1 MRLVFLSEVCEQIR
15 GVSYKSG
22 DAKKNL
28 HSQHTKLYRANN
40 ISSGSIIEDDLVYVP
55 DNRVQSRQLLKK
67 GDIVVAASSGSINV
81 VGKAAMV
88 RDTTRATFGAFLKV
102 LRPNVE
108 LIDID
113 YFGHFFQSQRYL
125 QYIRSV
131 AVGANINNLTNSHFD
146 NIKIPLPPLEE
157 QKRIAEILDQ
167 ARKPKVLVD
176 KQIDKLRLLKQAYFY
191 EVCGNPFTASFKRRK
206 LLDVIELNPS
216 KREVNKL
223 EERLPV
229 SFIGMED
236 ISESGGLL
244 NKKTGYLNDYL
255 SGYTFFKN
263 NDVLFAKITPCMENG
278 KGALV
283 TELTNGIGFGSTE
296 FFVLRAKE
304 EKSHPI
310 WIRELV
316 QLPMFRKIAES
327 YMRGSAGHKR
337 VPPTF
342 FKELKVV
349 IPDYTVQQKFAEV
362 IEKIDRLIVA
372 KMTTKD
378 KNYNLY
384 QSLLQRAFK
393 GELSKQPVG

>member
-1 MRLVFLSEVCEQIR
+1 MKLVSLKDISKIIMGQAPPSESYNESGNGYPLIAGASEFGELYPNTTRFTTESRRISKYGDIILCIRATIGDLNWSDGEYALGR
-15 GVSYKSG
+15 GV
-22 DAKKNL
+22 AAI
-28 HSQHTKLYRANN
+28 RANSE
-40 ISSGSIIEDDLVYVP
+40 IDSGYLYYFLVQARP
-55 DNRVQSRQLLKK
+55 CLMGLGK
-67 GDIVVAASSGSINV
+67 G
-81 VGKAAMV
+81 
-88 RDTTRATFGAFLKV
+88 ATFKQ
-102 LRPNVE
+102 
-108 LIDID
+108 ITKSDIE
-113 YFGHFFQSQRYL
+113 
-125 QYIRSV
+125 
-131 AVGANINNLTNSHFD
+131 NL
-146 NIKIPLPPLEE
+146 KIPLPPLEE
-157 QKRIAEILDQ
+157 QKRIAEILDR

-223 EERLPV
+223 EERLQV

-304 EKSHPI
+304 GKSHPI

-316 QLPMFRKIAES
+316 QLPMFRKTAES

-378 KNYNLY
+378 KNDNLY